1 MRLERVFII
10 IFLMMKRGRNAS
22 STSFMVADAETW
34 QHFCS
39 LKTCYHFDDFKLKY
53 DENMIEMLGFNDGWD
68 ERVVVGVG
76 PRLMHIAFSDA
87 ETWSK
92 KWVVEV
98 STRPMVKH
106 ERNRFDFFFFCSGFL
121 QMWLMLKHARNWIA
135 VHAETCLNFKFD
147 KNVFSETWCWS
158 KRNAF
163 FLKTQ

>member
-106 ERNRFDFFFFCSGFL
+106 ERNRFDFFFFAQAFYKCDWCWNMLEIGL
-121 QMWLMLKHARNWIA
+121 PCMLKHAWISNLIKM
-135 VHAETCLNFKFD
+135 C
-147 KNVFSETWCWS
+147 
-158 KRNAF
+158 
-163 FLKTQ
+163 FLKHDAEAKEMPFF